1 MSFVLIVDDDPVYR
15 HLHAHVL
22 RGAGHTV
29 VHAAT
34 LAEASAAVLA
44 DHFDLVLADYMLPD
58 GDGLDLL
65 EQLTAQDE
73 RPRFVLVTGKSDAH
87 ELSDDRV
94 GGVDAYLT
102 KPASSSAIRECV
114 ATLSAPP
121 APIR

>member
-29 VHAAT
+29 VQAAT
-34 LAEASAAVLA
+34 LDQAIAALQSER
-44 DHFDLVLADYMLPD
+44 FDLVLADYMLPD

-65 EQLTAQDE
+65 DELGPDAQA
-73 RPRFVLVTGKSDAH
+73 RPRFVLVTGKSDVH

-94 GGVDAYLT
+94 SGVDAYLT
-102 KPASSSAIRECV
+102 KPASSTALRQCV
-114 ATLSAPP
+114 AESA
-121 APIR
+121 APVG